1 MPRSNEDERRQ
12 VQVLPER
19 IGAVRIIGLHET
31 VHLYKWSLMF
41 RSLDPS
47 SQVTIPERTTL
58 GI

>member
-19 IGAVRIIGLHET
+19 IGAVRLGRPNMIE
-31 VHLYKWSLMF
+31 YFSEWSLIL
-41 RSLDPS
+41 RSLGPS
-47 SQVTIPERTTL
+47 SQVITPERTTL